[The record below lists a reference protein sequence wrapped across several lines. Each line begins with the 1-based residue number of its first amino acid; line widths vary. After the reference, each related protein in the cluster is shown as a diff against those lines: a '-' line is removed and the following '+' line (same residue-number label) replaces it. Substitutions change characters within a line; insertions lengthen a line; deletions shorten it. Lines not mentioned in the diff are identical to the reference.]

1 MRCKSRPTGI
11 LNLFI
16 KIAYFIQLILLLHSS
31 NLTFITMF
39 EAAKDTTGTTMATHQ
54 TIINNQANDIPDKD
68 SSFPMKVSVQT
79 DY

>member
-1 MRCKSRPTGI
+1 
-11 LNLFI
+11 
-16 KIAYFIQLILLLHSS
+16 
-31 NLTFITMF
+31 MF